1 MPRSYTDYNKWNKQA
16 TSDELAGF
24 VNKSSN
30 CIKVLAAEDF
40 PMDSKEEKQKLI
52 TLPKKCE
59 GVFVYRLDGDD
70 DNGIGILLSNIRM
83 IEHLAMRGDL
93 VQYRTLTPENKPY
106 ITQFHDG
113 SGS

>member
-1 MPRSYTDYNKWNKQA
+1 MPRSYKDYKWNKQA

-24 VNKSSN
+24 VNKSPN

-40 PMDSKEEKQKLI
+40 PMDSKEEKLI

-83 IEHLAMRGDL
+83 KHLAMRGDL

>member
-1 MPRSYTDYNKWNKQA
+1 MPRSYKDYKWNKQA

-24 VNKSSN
+24 VNKSPN

-40 PMDSKEEKQKLI
+40 PMDSKEEKLI